1 MKYRITF
8 GMKYVAVGFVSD
20 TNKILCITKN
30 IEYVLFIYLF
40 IFLCFLEYVILYH
53 RVIKVG
59 RDLRFLAPFLP
70 PSCCEIRPDCS
81 GLYPVG
87 S

>member
-30 IEYVLFIYLF
+30 IEYRIT
-40 IFLCFLEYVILYH
+40 E
-53 RVIKVG
+53 
-59 RDLRFLAPFLP
+59 
-70 PSCCEIRPDCS
+70 
-81 GLYPVG
+81 
-87 S
+87 